1 MKKPKNMIS
10 LFKVFMNDNAGE
22 EVNKILYS
30 GFIGQGKKV
39 EEFEDLLKNY
49 FRNYLVLTT
58 NAATSAEHLALH
70 LLKNPSVNKISS
82 DNSGIRNVTD
92 SHWPGINPGDEVLT
106 TPLTCTATNWPILA
120 NGLNIKWVD
129 VDPNTCNMDLDDL
142 ARKITPKTKAIMVVH
157 WGGYPLDLDKLK
169 EIQNKASSIIGFKP
183 AIIED
188 CAHSLGSSYKG
199 KKIGNHGNICTFS
212 FQAIKHLTTGD
223 GGALVVPHKDLYDR
237 GKLLRWY
244 GIDRETNSKDFRCE
258 DDIKEWGYKFHMND
272 INATIGISNFDK
284 VTGELINRNIEN
296 ANFYNEKLKGVEG
309 VELMENSKDR
319 QSSYWIYTIKV
330 KNRDRFMDHMRDCNI
345 MVSRVHERND
355 KHSCVSQYKTIL
367 PNLEKLVEEMICI
380 PCGWWVTNEERE
392 YIVDSIKKGW

>member
-1 MKKPKNMIS
+1 MKKPKEIIP
-10 LFKVFMNDNAGE
+10 LFKVFVDDKVGE

-30 GFIGQGKKV
+30 GFIGQGAKV
-39 EEFEDLLKNY
+39 EEFETLLKNY

-70 LLKNPSVNKISS
+70 LLKNPVSSNSVIDGVASYSS
-82 DNSGIRNVTD
+82 Y
-92 SHWPGINPGDEVLT
+92 WPGINPGDEILT

-120 NGLNIKWVD
+120 NGFKIKWVD
-129 VDPNTCNMDLDDL
+129 ADPNTCNMDLDDL

-157 WGGYPLDLDKLK
+157 WGGYPVDLDRLSN
-169 EIQNKASSIIGFKP
+169 IQYQASKIIGFKP

-188 CAHSLGSSYKG
+188 CAHAFGSTYKG

-237 GKLLRWY
+237 GKLMRWY

-258 DDIKEWGYKFHMND
+258 DDIKEWGFKFHMND
-272 INATIGISNFDK
+272 INATIGINNFHT
-284 VTGELINRNIEN
+284 VTEKLLEKNIEN
-296 ANFYNEKLKGVEG
+296 ANFYNENLKDVDG
-309 VELMENSKDR
+309 VELMECKDDR
-319 QSSYWIYTIKV
+319 QSTYWIYTIKV

-355 KHSCVSQYKTIL
+355 KHSCVSEYKTLL
-367 PNLEKLVEEMICI
+367 PNLEKLVDEMICI
-380 PCGWWVTNEERE
+380 PCGWWVTPEQRE
-392 YIVDSIKKGW
+392 YIVECIKRGW